1 MKLNSIKGNQ
11 LNFFFYLLPLAYC
24 IGQAAVSFI
33 IVSFVILFFLH
44 NKNVLFFYD
53 DKIKILLIL
62 YFCSLILG
70 SFFSLNIIQ
79 SLYSS
84 LTLIRFF
91 FFILAINLFAE
102 IFKKN
107 IQNKFFLWS
116 FLLAFLII
124 LDAYFQYF
132 NPLKEDIFGFKADVG
147 NAGRLTS
154 IFGNELIVGSVLY
167 YLFFTSLFFFIIF
180 MSNKIKIYKSIKNI
194 IIIFFIIFYLIAV
207 FLSGDR
213 MPFIMTIGT
222 FLLIFFFLK
231 NFKLN
236 LFVALIIFVFFFTFQ
251 LKNNNYFFDR
261 YNIFIK
267 EVLPVEKKINDTV
280 EKKNFFDSQWG
291 AHFLTGYEIFKNN
304 HYFGIGLK
312 QFKVEC
318 SSNTYE
324 KIDSDFR
331 SGRCSS
337 HPHNIYIEML
347 SETGIIS
354 TLIFLSLIIYFF
366 IRCLKV
372 LFNKKIKL
380 YYNSYEYVIFVSFFV
395 VNVFTFFPIRSS
407 GSFFSNF
414 AGSLIWYNFSFLFIY
429 LKHFESNLKKTK
441 DYLYLK
447 AKV

>member
-1 MKLNSIKGNQ
+1 MIKEK
-11 LNFFFYLLPLAYC
+11 FFINNNLSKYLFFLLPLSFC
-24 IGQAAVSFI
+24 VGQAAVSFI
-33 IVSFVILFFLH
+33 FLFFVIFLLLVK
-44 NKNVLFFYD
+44 KNMSIFYD
-53 DKIKILLIL
+53 DPIKIILIL
-62 YFCSLILG
+62 YFSSLILG
-70 SFFSLNIIQ
+70 SFFSLNINV
-79 SLYSS
+79 SLYNAV
-84 LTLIRFF
+84 TYIRFF
-91 FFILAINLFAE
+91 IFFLFIHLFE
-102 IFKKN
+102 NFFKKK
-107 IQNKFFLWS
+107 IQTPFFLWS
-116 FLLAFLII
+116 FFLACIII

-132 NPLKEDIFGFKADVG
+132 NPLKEDIFGFKADEIHG
-147 NAGRLTS
+147 ERLTS

-180 MSNKIKIYKSIKNI
+180 IKDKMKMYKFISNI
-194 IIIFFIIFYLIAV
+194 IVIFIIIFYLAAV

-222 FLLIFFFLK
+222 LFFLFFFLK

-236 LFVALIIFVFFFTFQ
+236 LAAALIIFVIFFTFQ

-267 EVLPVEKKINDTV
+267 EVLPVEKKIDNTV
-280 EKKNFFDSQWG
+280 EKRNFFDSQWG

-304 HYFGIGLK
+304 LYFGIGLK

-318 SSNTYE
+318 SSNAYE
-324 KIDSDFR
+324 NIDSNFR

-337 HPHNIYIEML
+337 HPHNLYIEML
-347 SETGIIS
+347 SETGIVS
-354 TLIFLSLIIYFF
+354 TLIFVSLIIYFF

-372 LFNKKIKL
+372 LYNKKIKS
-380 YYNSYEYVIFVSFFV
+380 YYNSYEYLMFICFFA

-429 LKHFESNLKKTK
+429 LKHFENSIKKN
-441 DYLYLK
+441 
-447 AKV
+447 

>member
-1 MKLNSIKGNQ
+1 MKLTSVNKN
-11 LNFFFYLLPLAYC
+11 LLKLLFFMLPLSYC
-24 IGQAAVSFI
+24 IGQAAVSF
-33 IVSFVILFFLH
+33 VFLFFVIFFLLAK
-44 NKNVLFFYD
+44 KNISIFYD
-53 DKIKILLIL
+53 DPIKIILIL
-62 YFCSLILG
+62 YFSSLILG
-70 SFFSLNIIQ
+70 SFFSLNKSV
-79 SLYSS
+79 SLYNAVTY
-84 LTLIRFF
+84 LRFF
-91 FFILAINLFAE
+91 FFFLFIHLFE
-102 IFKKN
+102 NFFK
-107 IQNKFFLWS
+107 NKMQISFFLWS
-116 FLLAFLII
+116 FFLACVII

-132 NPLKEDIFGFKADVG
+132 NPLKEDIFGFKADEA

-154 IFGNELIVGSVLY
+154 IFGKELIVGSVLY

-180 MSNKIKIYKSIKNI
+180 FIDKMKKYKFIINKIF
-194 IIIFFIIFYLIAV
+194 IFVIIFYLVAV
-207 FLSGDR
+207 FLSVDR

-222 FLLIFFFLK
+222 LFFLFFFLK

-236 LFVALIIFVFFFTFQ
+236 LAAALIIFVIFFTFQ

-267 EVLPVEKKINDTV
+267 EVLPVEKKINNTV
-280 EKKNFFDSQWG
+280 EKRNFFDSQWG

-304 HYFGIGLK
+304 LYFGIGLK

-318 SSNTYE
+318 SSNAYE
-324 KIDSDFR
+324 NIDSNFR

-337 HPHNIYIEML
+337 HPHNLYIEML
-347 SETGIIS
+347 SETGIVS

-372 LFNKKIKL
+372 LYNKKIKS
-380 YYNSYEYVIFVSFFV
+380 YYNSYEYLMFICFFA

-429 LKHFESNLKKTK
+429 LKHFENSIKKN
-441 DYLYLK
+441 
-447 AKV
+447 

>member
-1 MKLNSIKGNQ
+1 MITEK
-11 LNFFFYLLPLAYC
+11 FFTNNNLSKYLFFLLPLSFC
-24 IGQAAVSFI
+24 IGQAAVSF
-33 IVSFVILFFLH
+33 VFLFFVILFLLVK
-44 NKNVLFFYD
+44 KNVSFFYD
-53 DKIKILLIL
+53 DSIKIILIL
-62 YFCSLILG
+62 YFSSLILS
-70 SFFSLNIIQ
+70 SFFSLNVNV
-79 SLYSS
+79 SLYNAVTY
-84 LTLIRFF
+84 LRFF
-91 FFILAINLFAE
+91 IFFLFFHLFE
-102 IFKKN
+102 NFFKNK
-107 IQNKFFLWS
+107 IQTPFFLWS
-116 FLLAFLII
+116 FFLACIII

-132 NPLKEDIFGFKADVG
+132 NPLKEDIFGFKADKIH
-147 NAGRLTS
+147 AGRLTS

-180 MSNKIKIYKSIKNI
+180 IKDKMKMYKFISNI
-194 IIIFFIIFYLIAV
+194 IVIFIIIFYLAAV

-222 FLLIFFFLK
+222 LFFLFFFLK

-236 LFVALIIFVFFFTFQ
+236 LAAALIIFVFFFTFQ

-267 EVLPVEKKINDTV
+267 EVFPVEKKINDSV

-318 SSNTYE
+318 SRNVYE
-324 KIDSDFR
+324 NIDSDFR
-331 SGRCSS
+331 FGRCSS
-337 HPHNIYIEML
+337 HPHNLYIEML

-354 TLIFLSLIIYFF
+354 TFIFLSLIIYFF

-372 LFNKKIKL
+372 LFNKKIKP
-380 YYNSYEYVIFVSFFV
+380 YYNSYEYVIFISFFV
-395 VNVFTFFPIRSS
+395 VNIFTFFPIRSS

-429 LKHFESNLKKTK
+429 LKHFENNIKKN
-441 DYLYLK
+441 
-447 AKV
+447 

>member
-1 MKLNSIKGNQ
+1 MKLTSVNKNLIK
-11 LNFFFYLLPLAYC
+11 LLFFILPLSYC
-24 IGQAAVSFI
+24 IGQAAVSF
-33 IVSFVILFFLH
+33 VFLFFVIFLLLVK
-44 NKNVLFFYD
+44 KNMPFFYD
-53 DKIKILLIL
+53 DPIKIILIL
-62 YFCSLILG
+62 YFSSLILG
-70 SFFSLNIIQ
+70 SFFSLNINV
-79 SLYSS
+79 SLYNAATY
-84 LTLIRFF
+84 LRFF
-91 FFILAINLFAE
+91 IFFLFFHLFE
-102 IFKKN
+102 NFFKKK
-107 IQNKFFLWS
+107 IQTPFFLWS
-116 FLLAFLII
+116 FFLACIII

-132 NPLKEDIFGFKADVG
+132 NPLKEDIFGFKADVA

-154 IFGNELIVGSVLY
+154 IFGKELIVGSVLY

-180 MSNKIKIYKSIKNI
+180 IKDKMKIYKSISNI
-194 IIIFFIIFYLIAV
+194 LVIFIIIFYLAAV

-222 FLLIFFFLK
+222 LFFLFFFLK

-236 LFVALIIFVFFFTFQ
+236 LAAALIIFVFFFTFQ

-267 EVLPVEKKINDTV
+267 EVLSVEKKINNTV
-280 EKKNFFDSQWG
+280 EKRNFFDSQWG

-324 KIDSDFR
+324 NIDSDFR

-337 HPHNIYIEML
+337 HPHNLYIEML

-354 TLIFLSLIIYFF
+354 TLIFVSLIIYFF

-372 LFNKKIKL
+372 LFNKKIKS
-380 YYNSYEYVIFVSFFV
+380 YYNSYEYLMFICFFA

-414 AGSLIWYNFSFLFIY
+414 AGSLIWYNFSFLFVY
-429 LKHFESNLKKTK
+429 LKHFENSIKKN
-441 DYLYLK
+441 
-447 AKV
+447 

>member
-1 MKLNSIKGNQ
+1 MIKEK
-11 LNFFFYLLPLAYC
+11 FFINNNLIKYLFFLLPLSFC
-24 IGQAAVSFI
+24 VGQAAVSFI
-33 IVSFVILFFLH
+33 FLFFVIFLLLVK
-44 NKNVLFFYD
+44 KNMSIFYD
-53 DKIKILLIL
+53 DPIKIILIL
-62 YFCSLILG
+62 YFSSLILG
-70 SFFSLNIIQ
+70 SFFSLNINV
-79 SLYSS
+79 SLYNA
-84 LTLIRFF
+84 LTYLRFF
-91 FFILAINLFAE
+91 IFFLFIHLFE
-102 IFKKN
+102 NFFKNK
-107 IQNKFFLWS
+107 IQTPFFLWS
-116 FLLAFLII
+116 FFLACIII

-132 NPLKEDIFGFKADVG
+132 NPLKEDIFGFKADEIHG
-147 NAGRLTS
+147 ERLTS

-180 MSNKIKIYKSIKNI
+180 IKDKMKMHKFISNI
-194 IIIFFIIFYLIAV
+194 IVIFIIIFYLAAV

-222 FLLIFFFLK
+222 LFFLFFFLK

-236 LFVALIIFVFFFTFQ
+236 LAAALIIFAIFFTFQ

-267 EVLPVEKKINDTV
+267 EVLPVEKKIDNTV
-280 EKKNFFDSQWG
+280 EKRNFFDSQWG

-304 HYFGIGLK
+304 LYFGIGLK

-324 KIDSDFR
+324 NIDSDFR

-337 HPHNIYIEML
+337 HPHNLYIEML

-354 TLIFLSLIIYFF
+354 TLIFVSLIIYFF

-372 LFNKKIKL
+372 LFNKKIKP
-380 YYNSYEYVIFVSFFV
+380 YYNSYEYLLFVSFFV

-429 LKHFESNLKKTK
+429 LKYFENSIKKN
-441 DYLYLK
+441 
-447 AKV
+447 

>member
-1 MKLNSIKGNQ
+1 MN
-11 LNFFFYLLPLAYC
+11 
-24 IGQAAVSFI
+24 
-33 IVSFVILFFLH
+33 
-44 NKNVLFFYD
+44 NK
-53 DKIKILLIL
+53 
-62 YFCSLILG
+62 
-70 SFFSLNIIQ
+70 
-79 SLYSS
+79 
-84 LTLIRFF
+84 
-91 FFILAINLFAE
+91 
-102 IFKKN
+102 
-107 IQNKFFLWS
+107 
-116 FLLAFLII
+116 
-124 LDAYFQYF
+124 
-132 NPLKEDIFGFKADVG
+132 
-147 NAGRLTS
+147 
-154 IFGNELIVGSVLY
+154 
-167 YLFFTSLFFFIIF
+167 
-180 MSNKIKIYKSIKNI
+180 MKIYKSIKNI

-236 LFVALIIFVFFFTFQ
+236 LSVALIIFVIFFTFQ

-261 YNIFIK
+261 YNFFIK
-267 EVLPVEKKINDTV
+267 EILPIEKKINDTA

-318 SSNTYE
+318 SSNIYE
-324 KIDSDFR
+324 NIDSNFR

-337 HPHNIYIEML
+337 HPHNLYVEML

-354 TLIFLSLIIYFF
+354 TLIFVSLIIYFF

-372 LFNKKIKL
+372 LFNKNIKP

-429 LKHFESNLKKTK
+429 LKHFESNLKKK
-441 DYLYLK
+441 LK
-447 AKV
+447 IISI

>member
-1 MKLNSIKGNQ
+1 MKLTSVNKN
-11 LNFFFYLLPLAYC
+11 LLKLLFFMLPLSYC

-33 IVSFVILFFLH
+33 FLFFVIFLLLVK
-44 NKNVLFFYD
+44 KNMSVFYD
-53 DKIKILLIL
+53 DPIKIILIL
-62 YFCSLILG
+62 YFSSLILG
-70 SFFSLNIIQ
+70 SFFSLNINV
-79 SLYSS
+79 SLYNAV
-84 LTLIRFF
+84 TYPRFF
-91 FFILAINLFAE
+91 IFFLFIHLFE
-102 IFKKN
+102 NFFK
-107 IQNKFFLWS
+107 NKMQTPFFLWS
-116 FLLAFLII
+116 FFLACIII

-132 NPLKEDIFGFKADVG
+132 NPSKEDILGFKADEIHG
-147 NAGRLTS
+147 ERLTS
-154 IFGNELIVGSVLY
+154 IFGNELIVGSILY

-180 MSNKIKIYKSIKNI
+180 IKNKMKMYKFISNI
-194 IIIFFIIFYLIAV
+194 IVIFIIIFYLAAV

-222 FLLIFFFLK
+222 LFFLFFFLK
-231 NFKLN
+231 SFKLN
-236 LFVALIIFVFFFTFQ
+236 LAAALIIFVIFFTFQ

-267 EVLPVEKKINDTV
+267 EVFPVEKKINNTV
-280 EKKNFFDSQWG
+280 EKRNFFDSQWG

-304 HYFGIGLK
+304 LYFGIGLK

-324 KIDSDFR
+324 NIDSDFR

-337 HPHNIYIEML
+337 HPHNLYIEML

-354 TLIFLSLIIYFF
+354 TLIFVSLIIYFF

-372 LFNKKIKL
+372 LFNKKIKP
-380 YYNSYEYVIFVSFFV
+380 YYNSYEYLLFVSFFV

-414 AGSLIWYNFSFLFIY
+414 VGSLIWYNFSFLFIY
-429 LKHFESNLKKTK
+429 LKYFENSIKKN
-441 DYLYLK
+441 
-447 AKV
+447 